1 MTAGADAYK
10 LMAEYYDDAYAAKKD
25 LVDVPFYS
33 ALAKRVGGP
42 VLEIACGTG
51 RVLLPVAREG
61 IEIHG
66 VDNSP
71 AMLNVLRKNLQRE
84 PEEVRK
90 KVSVSG
96 GDMRT
101 FRLGKKYRLVTMP
114 FRPMQHMHTLE
125 DQMDALKTAALHLD
139 EDGVLAFNVFYPRN
153 DLIMSSIGEEIPEM
167 EWPLPSD
174 PAKIVKRYFRKESVD
189 KINQSFNGTFIFRTY
204 QDDRLLKEETEP
216 FKLSYYTYPHLQ
228 ALFQLSGLESAEEY
242 GSFAKTPLDNDSMEM
257 IFILRAHPTKIVASV
272 DYFRSGGSVHGLKHS

>member
-228 ALFQLSGLESAEEY
+228 ALFQLSGLESA
-242 GSFAKTPLDNDSMEM
+242 
-257 IFILRAHPTKIVASV
+257 
-272 DYFRSGGSVHGLKHS
+272 